1 MYLGRE
7 KDLRKKPL
15 KDAEKKAGLGNPGE
29 GSCLIHCLW
38 LLRWP
43 KGSVTEHMHWTQ
55 FLCLGF
61 DFLCPKIVGELW
73 VRMDLQQRAVFTLA
87 WGLDWLACLQ
97 TAPIKDSLRSLM
109 TATIS
114 ILNKPTK
121 ILSLALYEAP
131 FSFLIIISLDTPLLV
146 YAAKERKGWAH
157 AKALGPLQKFSN
169 WLFLLWPCHHQSTA
183 RAQLLP
189 VVWFCDTSSMLQSN
203 QKPLAA
209 SNLRFLQKW
218 PNKAGQEIHLLFHHY
233 QAALNFY
240 HENFCFLNWKGTPLM
255 WKYWQCSAQTM
266 LVQCIKLH

>member
-7 KDLRKKPL
+7 KDLRKKTL

-87 WGLDWLACLQ
+87 WGLEWLACLQ

-121 ILSLALYEAP
+121 ILSLALYEDP
-131 FSFLIIISLDTPLLV
+131 FSFLSIISLDTPLLV
-146 YAAKERKGWAH
+146 YAAKERMGTCKGPRATSEVFQL
-157 AKALGPLQKFSN
+157 AVAALALSPSGH
-169 WLFLLWPCHHQSTA
+169 CQSTTPA
-183 RAQLLP
+183 SGLVLWHFINAAVKP
-189 VVWFCDTSSMLQSN
+189 KTSSCLKS
-203 QKPLAA
+203 KISPEVA
-209 SNLRFLQKW
+209 
-218 PNKAGQEIHLLFHHY
+218 
-233 QAALNFY
+233 
-240 HENFCFLNWKGTPLM
+240 
-255 WKYWQCSAQTM
+255 
-266 LVQCIKLH
+266 